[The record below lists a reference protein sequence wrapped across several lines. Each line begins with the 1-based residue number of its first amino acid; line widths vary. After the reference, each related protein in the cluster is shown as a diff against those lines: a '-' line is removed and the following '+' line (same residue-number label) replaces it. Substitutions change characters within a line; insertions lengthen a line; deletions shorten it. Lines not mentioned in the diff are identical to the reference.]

1 MLLPEFRIIYICCSV
16 NNNNQFLLFF
26 FDFLNMNGFLI
37 VKRIDSL
44 LKKRKESRVQLA
56 KAIGI
61 NPQNISAWSIRG
73 TVPPTDI
80 SLKIADYLGTSV
92 EWLVTGESREAPAL
106 TDSEREVI
114 ENMRDMDE
122 RGIAE
127 MVEISRIKRASV
139 AEKPSE
145 SAVG

>member
-1 MLLPEFRIIYICCSV
+1 ME
-16 NNNNQFLLFF
+16 LF
-26 FDFLNMNGFLI
+26 
-37 VKRIDSL
+37 IDRLEKL
-44 LKKRKESRVQLA
+44 LKEKHVSQKELA
-56 KAIGI
+56 EKIGFRRTTISDWKKNGAI
-61 NPQNISAWSIRG
+61 
-73 TVPPTDI
+73 PPTDI

-127 MVEISRIKRASV
+127 MVEISRIKRAS
-139 AEKPSE
+139 
-145 SAVG
+145 

>member
-1 MLLPEFRIIYICCSV
+1 MS
-16 NNNNQFLLFF
+16 
-26 FDFLNMNGFLI
+26 GFTE
-37 VKRIDSL
+37 RIDEL
-44 LKKRKESRVQLA
+44 LKKNMLKRQAMCEDL
-56 KAIGI
+56 GI
-61 NPQNISAWSIRG
+61 TLTSVTDWKRRG
-73 TVPPTDI
+73 TIPGADVCT
-80 SLKIADYLGTSV
+80 KIADYLGTSV

-122 RGIAE
+122 RGVAE